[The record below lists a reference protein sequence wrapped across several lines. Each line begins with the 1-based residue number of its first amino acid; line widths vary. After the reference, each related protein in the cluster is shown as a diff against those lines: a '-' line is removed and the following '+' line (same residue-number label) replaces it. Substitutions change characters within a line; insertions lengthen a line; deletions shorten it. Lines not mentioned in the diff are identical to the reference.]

1 MSSSRLFLGLIVV
14 ALAGGGYYYY
24 DKNKTPAQAETT
36 VNGSVVTSVI
46 NNPAA
51 VAAQTPEARSSIS
64 LTNEQTPVVSEFAS
78 VAPPSPPVKA
88 WMVFDA
94 TSNQIIGNVEPDMK
108 LAPASL
114 TKLMTASLVF
124 AALDDKRI
132 SLDQMVT
139 VSEKAWKTG
148 GSRMFIEVNK
158 QVSVGDLLQGM
169 IVQSGND
176 ATIQLA
182 EVVAGSEGVFVGQ
195 MNQEAKAF
203 GMNNTSF
210 GDPTG
215 LPSPDTYTTVRD
227 LSVLAQHIIKDHPSY
242 YHYFSQPEFTFNKI
256 RQPNRNGL
264 LYRNIGVDG
273 LKTGHTDEAGYG
285 LISTA
290 LRDGRRIITIVVG
303 ADSVRAREQISQT
316 LLDWGFQNFSDKTV
330 AEAGK
335 PLVQPRV
342 WEGETKQVNLGSLNP
357 VIVTVPRGQ
366 ENAVQV
372 VTQYNGK
379 LVAPLAKGQT
389 VGNVQFVLDGKILK
403 EEPLVVTEAVA
414 QAGFVGR
421 MWDKLLGMF

>member
-36 VNGSVVTSVI
+36 VNGSVVTSVL

-195 MNQEAKAF
+195 MNQEAKTF
-203 GMNNTSF
+203 GMNDTHF
-210 GDPTG
+210 ADPTG

-227 LSVLAQHIIKDHPSY
+227 LSVLAQHIIKDYPSY

-273 LKTGHTDEAGYG
+273 LKTGHTDDAGYC

-290 LRDGRRIITIVVG
+290 ERDGRRIITIVVG
-303 ADSVRAREQISQT
+303 ADSVRAREQVSQT

-357 VIVTVPRGQ
+357 VVVTVPRGQ